1 MRCGACARH
10 FASEELQE
18 RKRLPRAESLTE
30 PRTAFGRTKIGA
42 PFQVT
47 PRMVARGREA
57 YGVAFTLKIV
67 RTAHANEASRQAMAW
82 RPKASR
88 MATQRGAGL
97 AANARSGP
105 KAPVIPIQTRH
116 HSRLDPATDSD

>member
-30 PRTAFGRTKIGA
+30 PRTALGRTKIGA

-47 PRMVARGREA
+47 PRMVAREQVA
-57 YGVAFTLKIV
+57 DGVAFTLKIV
-67 RTAHANEASRQAMAW
+67 RTAHANEARRQAMAW
-82 RPKASR
+82 RPKPH
-88 MATQRGAGL
+88 GW
-97 AANARSGP
+97 
-105 KAPVIPIQTRH
+105 RH
-116 HSRLDPATDSD
+116 KGGQGWQQMRVPDQKRQ